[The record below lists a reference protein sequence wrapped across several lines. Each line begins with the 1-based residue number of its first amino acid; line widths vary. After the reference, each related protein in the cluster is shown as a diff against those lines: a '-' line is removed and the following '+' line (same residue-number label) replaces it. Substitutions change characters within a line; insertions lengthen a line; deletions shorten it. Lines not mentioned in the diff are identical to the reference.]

1 MSDDYNTQIA
11 QVRALVGDMDSQWFA
26 DEELTAYL
34 TIYNGN
40 VLRASGLALQNLAIT
55 FAVKARSIKTDD
67 LAIDTRARATAL
79 SDLSKQYFAQAD
91 SQDQNDSADMF
102 QLVQPSN
109 VAGPGPIFLSRTR
122 QDLVEDPSNPGYLF
136 I

>member
-1 MSDDYNTQIA
+1 MSDDYSTQIA

-34 TIYNGN
+34 TVYNGN
-40 VLRASGLALQNLAIT
+40 VLRASGLALQNLAT
-55 FAVKARSIKTDD
+55 NFAVRARSVKTDD

-79 SDLSKQYFAQAD
+79 SDLAKQYFAQAD

-109 VAGPGPIFLSRTR
+109 VAGPGPIFLSRMR
-122 QDLVEDPSNPGYLF
+122 QDLVEDPNNPGYLF
-136 I
+136 V